1 METAAV
7 EALQDRVVRDIPAV
21 VELIASSTGRVV
33 CTGLGKSG
41 HIARKLAA
49 TLSSTG
55 TPASFIHATEALHGD
70 SGGLRPEDVL
80 IAFSASGTTAEVCHF
95 AAMANAQGTP
105 VVAMVGRPDSRLGGM
120 ATAVLDVGVERE
132 ADPLGLAPTSSTTAA
147 LVMGDALAAAL
158 MVRREFTAEQFAGY
172 HPGGALGERLTKH
185 PT

>member
-1 METAAV
+1 MAESASTSAPEQSVWTAEAVAAQETVRMETAAV

-70 SGGLRPEDVL
+70 SGGLRPIDVL
-80 IAFSASGTTAEVCHF
+80 IAFSASGATAEVCHF
-95 AAMANAQGTP
+95 ASMRSEEHTSELQ
-105 VVAMVGRPDSRLGGM
+105 SRGH
-120 ATAVLDVGVERE
+120 
-132 ADPLGLAPTSSTTAA
+132 
-147 LVMGDALAAAL
+147 LVC
-158 MVRREFTAEQFAGY
+158 
-172 HPGGALGERLTKH
+172 RLLLETKKNH
-185 PT
+185 EP

>member
-1 METAAV
+1 MAESASASAPEQSVWTAEVVAAQETVRMEAAAV
-7 EALQDRVVRDIPAV
+7 GALEGRVVRDIPAV

-70 SGGLRPEDVL
+70 SGGLRPIDVL
-80 IAFSASGTTAEVCHF
+80 IAFSASGATAEVCHF
-95 AAMANAQGTP
+95 ASMANAQGTH

-120 ATAVLDVGVERE
+120 ATAVLDVGVEDRK
-132 ADPLGLAPTSSTTAA
+132 ST
-147 LVMGDALAAAL
+147 
-158 MVRREFTAEQFAGY
+158 
-172 HPGGALGERLTKH
+172 RLNY
-185 PT
+185 